1 MVVLHVQLHDENLT
15 KEASCNFTNFIW
27 IGNWRDQSTSK
38 TEAHWNEQHLIK
50 ILHIKRVE
58 ID

>member
-1 MVVLHVQLHDENLT
+1 MFNYIM
-15 KEASCNFTNFIW
+15 K
-27 IGNWRDQSTSK
+27 IGQRKQAAILPISYELETRDQSTSK